1 MIIYMAA
8 LHAVMHAIT
17 SVFKSQS
24 AGLKVRSL
32 LCGLKGA
39 GAAVKSCCYSL
50 FLNPSDCRFE
60 GKVPAVHAEKG
71 AEAAAELGQQVGP
84 LVDAYVACLEARKIK
99 DGIRH
104 VMAISSVGE
113 STARLLQ
120 VLYCSNNLLSITR
133 SSAINPLTSHL

>member
-1 MIIYMAA
+1 MPATHAEKGPEAA
-8 LHAVMHAIT
+8 T
-17 SVFKSQS
+17 T
-24 AGLKVRSL
+24 SL
-32 LCGLKGA
+32 LQFRLI
-39 GAAVKSCCYSL
+39 VTIWLL
-50 FLNPSDCRFE
+50 FLNPSNCRFE

-120 VLYCSNNLLSITR
+120 VLYCSNNLLSISR
-133 SSAINPLTSHL
+133 SSAINSLTSHLWNRCCTMLLDAVARCC